1 MQTLTDLANA
11 ALAYLGDA
19 PVSSIIDADSKPARL
34 CNQFAQ
40 AAVDET
46 LRLGRWNRA
55 SRRATLVRDAA
66 PPAFGYDCSYQLPDG
81 WLRLLEVNGEPWE
94 DSTQYF
100 ALEGDRLL
108 TDQES
113 VELRYIARVPIGAC
127 DALCQEA
134 IALRLAAKIAV
145 PLLGNQEM
153 RAIMEALAAQA
164 LHRARHIDAVESNG
178 KENPPWNQVMSR
190 SRLLRAR
197 GARRNPLRLED
208 Y

>member
-1 MQTLTDLANA
+1 MQTFTDLANA

-19 PVSSIIDADSKPARL
+19 PVSSITDADNKPARL

-40 AAVDET
+40 AAIDET
-46 LRLGRWNRA
+46 LRLGRWNCA
-55 SRRATLVRDAA
+55 SRRATLVRNAA
-66 PPAFGYDCSYQLPDG
+66 PPAFGYDYSYQLPDG

-100 ALEGDRLL
+100 TIEGNRLL
-108 TDQES
+108 THQES
-113 VELRYIARVPIGAC
+113 VELRFIGRTPIGAC

-153 RAIMEALAAQA
+153 RGIMEALAAQA
-164 LHRARHIDAVESNG
+164 LHRGRHIDAVESNG
-178 KENPPWNQVMSR
+178 KENPAWNQVMSR
-190 SRLLRAR
+190 SRLLRTRRYA
-197 GARRNPLRLED
+197 RNPLRLED